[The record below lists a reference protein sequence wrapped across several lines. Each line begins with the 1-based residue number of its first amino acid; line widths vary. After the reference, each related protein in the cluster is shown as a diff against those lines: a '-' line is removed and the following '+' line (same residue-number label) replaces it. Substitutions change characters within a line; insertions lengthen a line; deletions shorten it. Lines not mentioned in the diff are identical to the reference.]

1 MYDKLLKIKEKRKMM
16 KEKILNQYIERL
28 DISDNTLDILKQ
40 NKIVFIKDICRKNK
54 TSLKQMGLT
63 NQEICKLEIELQLL
77 GLDLKTQY

>member
-16 KEKILNQYIERL
+16 KGKILNQYIERL
-28 DISDNTLDILKQ
+28 DISDNTIDILKY
-40 NKIVFIKDICRKNK
+40 NKLVFIKDICRKNK

-63 NQEICKLEIELQLL
+63 NQQICKDEIELQLL